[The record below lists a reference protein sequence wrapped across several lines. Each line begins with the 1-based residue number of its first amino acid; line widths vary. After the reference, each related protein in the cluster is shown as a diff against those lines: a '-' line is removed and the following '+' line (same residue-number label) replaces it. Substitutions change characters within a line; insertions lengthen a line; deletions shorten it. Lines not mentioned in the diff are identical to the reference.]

1 MKRDLIYL
9 ILIVAAIAAVEVTAR
24 TAPETPV
31 EIRPLRIE
39 AGFTKTVHILFP
51 SPVTYIDIGSMDI
64 IAGKAD
70 GAENVV
76 RVKAAVRNFIAETN
90 LTVITEDGGFFT
102 FDVHYAEN
110 PAVSTVNL
118 TVQEPQTKG
127 VKEPTAA
134 GDPLSPAPVTKSRVL
149 LREVGREKP
158 ATVKRMLSDI
168 YRQNRTDVKGIRTKK
183 YGIEVEVLGIY
194 VFNDVIYMHT
204 CISNDTNISFEVD
217 ARRFIVADRKLTKR
231 TAQQQTPLEILRV
244 CNDPAVVRGHQR
256 QRTVFALPKL
266 TISDDK
272 VLLLEIIEK
281 NGARH
286 QTVEIPAEELLE
298 AKLL

>member
-9 ILIVAAIAAVEVTAR
+9 ILIVAAIAAVKVTAR

-158 ATVKRMLSDI
+158 ATVKRILSDI

-194 VFNDVIYMHT
+194 VFNDVIYIHS

-217 ARRFIVADRKLTKR
+217 ARRFIVADRKLAKR
-231 TAQQQTPLEILRV
+231 TAQQQSTLEILRV